1 MRELKQETLRKQG
14 FPSLKEGQDA
24 GRGYG
29 NGKGRHLLAWPCLL
43 WGQGPATE
51 SLLVSATKWDPD
63 GAYIAEFLSV
73 TDSINAISFEFQC
86 IGTRSFELP
95 L

>member
-1 MRELKQETLRKQG
+1 MQA
-14 FPSLKEGQDA
+14 EGMGMEKVDTCQ
-24 GRGYG
+24 RGPVFCG
-29 NGKGRHLLAWPCLL
+29 AK
-43 WGQGPATE
+43 GPATE

-73 TDSINAISFEFQC
+73 TDSINTISFEFQC